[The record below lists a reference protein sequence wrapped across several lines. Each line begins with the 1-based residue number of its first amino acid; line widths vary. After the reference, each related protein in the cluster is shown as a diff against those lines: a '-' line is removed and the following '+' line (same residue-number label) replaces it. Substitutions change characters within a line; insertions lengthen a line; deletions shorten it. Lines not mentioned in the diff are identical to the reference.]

1 VTAPSVLFLGLATYS
16 RVGGLQNFNRRV
28 IANLGALVS
37 EGLAGQ
43 AVVHLVDDSAAD
55 LPQIPGATLFGFGRD
70 RLTMIARTLAASRRA
85 DVLLVGHINLLSVAW
100 MVRMLRPGLRI
111 VLFVH
116 GDEVWNDALRARRP
130 HEPWMLRS
138 IDQVAS
144 VSTYTAQV
152 MGEQYRVPADRF
164 VIFPNAIDDFVA
176 PPQRVTR
183 GRRILCVTRIGE
195 GDRRKHVDQ
204 LIRAL
209 AVLRDRGRPATLTH
223 VGDGALRGELEGLAR
238 DLSLDDQ
245 VRFAG
250 RVTDQELARLYAE
263 ADAFALPS
271 SKEGFGIV
279 YLEAW
284 SYGLPVMCGARGAPH
299 EIIED
304 GVDGRIAN
312 DGDVADIADKL
323 DDLLSRP
330 DAVQMGQ
337 NGLNKVRTRYLNA
350 NALDN
355 LRRLISAPR

>member
-1 VTAPSVLFLGLATYS
+1 MTAPSLLFLGLATYS

-37 EGLAGQ
+37 TGHAGQ
-43 AVVHLVDDSAAD
+43 AVVHLMDDRAGD
-55 LPQIPGATLFGFGRD
+55 LPQVSGVALSGFGRD
-70 RLTMIARTLAASRRA
+70 RLTMIRRTLAASRRA

-100 MVRMLRPGLRI
+100 MVRLLRPGLRI

-144 VSTYTAQV
+144 VSAYTARV

-164 VIFPNAIDDFVA
+164 VIFPNAIDDFAV
-176 PPQRVTR
+176 PPSGRTR
-183 GRRILCVTRIGE
+183 GRHILCVTRIGE

-209 AVLRDRGRPATLTH
+209 AMLRDRGRPANLTH
-223 VGDGALRGELEGLAR
+223 VGDGALRGELEALAR
-238 DLSLDDQ
+238 DLSLDQQ

-250 RVTDQELARLYAE
+250 RVTDQELARLFAE
-263 ADAFALPS
+263 ADVFALPS

-284 SYGLPVMCGARGAPH
+284 SHGLPVLCGAKGAPQ
-299 EIIED
+299 EIIDD
-304 GVDGRIAN
+304 GMDGRIA
-312 DGDVADIADKL
+312 DEGDIADIADKL

-337 NGLNKVRTRYLNA
+337 NGLNKVRAHYLNA

-355 LRRLISAPR
+355 LRRLISVSA